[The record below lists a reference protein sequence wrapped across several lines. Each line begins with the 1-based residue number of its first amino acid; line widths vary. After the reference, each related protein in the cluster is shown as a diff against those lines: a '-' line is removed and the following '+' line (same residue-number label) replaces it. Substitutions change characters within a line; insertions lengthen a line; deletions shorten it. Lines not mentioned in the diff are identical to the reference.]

1 MRRRSVFLLL
11 AIIVALVGGAGAAL
25 AAMIH
30 HVPGFYKDA
39 AVANDTQRPIKS
51 RECFQRSI
59 ELWNDIGNGLP
70 WEKEFV
76 QDHLNSYFQEEDN
89 RSSAGLIELPDGIRD
104 IRFAFDQ
111 DRGRIGFRYGAGWW
125 SSVISV
131 EFRVWLVAQK
141 TNVVALELVSFR
153 AGALPLGTQALLDF
167 ITETAR
173 QQNIEVTW
181 YRNEGHPVALLQFQA
196 NQPRPNTL
204 LRRLELMPGRVI
216 VAGRRPSDLAQPDRD

>member
-1 MRRRSVFLLL
+1 MRRRSVLTLL
-11 AIIVALVGGAGAAL
+11 AIIIVLVGGAGATL
-25 AAMIH
+25 AGMIR

-39 AVANDTQRPIKS
+39 AVANDAQRPIKS

-76 QDHLNSYFQEEDN
+76 QDHLNSYFQEEDS

-104 IRFAFDQ
+104 IRFAIDQ
-111 DRGRIGFRYGAGWW
+111 NRGRIGFRYGTGWW
-125 SSVISV
+125 SCVISV

-141 TNVVALELVSFR
+141 TNVVALELISFR
-153 AGALPLGTQALLDF
+153 AGALPLGTQALLDY
-167 ITETAR
+167 ITEAAR
-173 QQNIEVTW
+173 QQNIDVTW

-196 NQPRPNTL
+196 NQSRPNTL
-204 LRRLELMPGRVI
+204 LRRLEMLPGRVI
-216 VAGRRPSDLAQPDRD
+216 VAGRRPGDLVQAERE